1 MVGKRNAVEL
11 LTEFH
16 PHMAK
21 VSFEYDDRNLRRGIK
36 TLPRRLDNAVS
47 AVTDRKAL
55 WSIGWLRGNA
65 PWTDDTG
72 AARSG
77 LFAIANNT
85 ATYHEIFMAY
95 SVTYGIWLEI
105 ANNGR
110 YAVITPGMRI
120 IGSSLM
126 QDLQYLLD
134 RLETVR

>member
-1 MVGKRNAVEL
+1 
-11 LTEFH
+11 
-16 PHMAK
+16 MAK
-21 VSFEYDDRNLRRGIK
+21 VKFEYDDRQLRRGIN

-47 AVTDRKAL
+47 AITDRKAM
-55 WSIGWLRGNA
+55 WSIGWLRANA

-72 AARSG
+72 AARGG

-95 SVTYGIWLEI
+95 SVTYGIWLEV
-105 ANNGR
+105 ANNGQ

-120 IGSSLM
+120 IGQGLM

-134 RLETVR
+134 RLGATR